1 MAYLLGWVIT
11 RKMNLFTESGLFFLI
26 HLQGLQQ
33 VMKMAEKNYL
43 YIVCPRYSI
52 LPLRF
57 FVIQEIQKQ
66 LRMIKI
72 LTEFNNKFL
81 FSHPPPNTSTLE
93 RVMGRNKGGLQETV
107 GSWPLRCLRCRK
119 QCECLTPS
127 IAQENT
133 KHCTRKHT
141 TLNKKTQNTRIHP
154 TRHRALWLLQTL
166 RCPTATWE
174 LESPTTLAHY
184 LQPRVVAFLCE

>member
-1 MAYLLGWVIT
+1 
-11 RKMNLFTESGLFFLI
+11 
-26 HLQGLQQ
+26 
-33 VMKMAEKNYL
+33 MKMAKKITCYA
-43 YIVCPRYSI
+43 VCLRNSI
-52 LPLRF
+52 LHLGF
-57 FVIQEIQKQ
+57 FAAQEIQKQ
-66 LRMIKI
+66 LRIIKV

-107 GSWPLRCLRCRK
+107 GSRSLRCLRCRK
-119 QCECLTPS
+119 QCECWIQS

-166 RCPTATWE
+166 RCPTATWG

-184 LQPRVVAFLCE
+184 LQPRAVAFLCE